1 MRVALKGMFL
11 FLVLMIVIGT
21 GFVYI
26 HPFLFFFA
34 TLAPVLC
41 FLNKFIQLL
50 LPRAPRMAVLR
61 LSSSQEH
68 P

>member
-1 MRVALKGMFL
+1 MREALRGMFL

-26 HPFLFFFA
+26 HPALFFFTA
-34 TLAPVLC
+34 LAPILC
-41 FLNKFIQLL
+41 FFNKFIQLL
-50 LPRAPRMAVLR
+50 LPRAPRTAVLR